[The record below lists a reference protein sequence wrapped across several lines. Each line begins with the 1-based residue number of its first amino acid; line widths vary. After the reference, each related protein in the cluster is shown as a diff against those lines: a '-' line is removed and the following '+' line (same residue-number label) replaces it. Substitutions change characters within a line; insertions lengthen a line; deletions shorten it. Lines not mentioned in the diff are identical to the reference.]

1 MVLGSHSHTD
11 SGDGKKTVVSR
22 PSEARIAFRGLS
34 ETISVKQDGGFRV
47 FSTAKGNIHWT
58 QNGFGQQSMIRS
70 VSFLKL

>member
-1 MVLGSHSHTD
+1 MVLGSHSD
-11 SGDGKKTVVSR
+11 IYSGYGKKTVVSR

-47 FSTAKGNIHWT
+47 FPIAKGNIHWI

-70 VSFLKL
+70 VSILKL